1 MRAVT
6 STQMAAFI
14 RLFDETLASSPSLPQ
29 TQFKASRQDLQ
40 DLFQWLYQEIILKMS
55 TELNNADLV
64 KFLNYMILQKYP
76 QLATYLIVK
85 NQLEP

>member
-1 MRAVT
+1 
-6 STQMAAFI
+6 
-14 RLFDETLASSPSLPQ
+14 
-29 TQFKASRQDLQ
+29 
-40 DLFQWLYQEIILKMS
+40 MS

-85 NQLEP
+85 NQLEPQKPFSELDHR